1 MLIWLTT
8 TGVENSIDQNR
19 KRLWH
24 FAPSPRVHVPTGLY
38 QSSKVVTYDVYA
50 DSTLNWVGKGVGR
63 GGGLKWKLL
72 IELTSV
78 PLKSFAMKA
87 TIAIITELICL
98 KIARIPIISTSWMAE
113 AQTSTTTYVF

>member
-1 MLIWLTT
+1 M
-8 TGVENSIDQNR
+8 
-19 KRLWH
+19 
-24 FAPSPRVHVPTGLY
+24 
-38 QSSKVVTYDVYA
+38 
-50 DSTLNWVGKGVGR
+50 GR

-87 TIAIITELICL
+87 TIASITELISL